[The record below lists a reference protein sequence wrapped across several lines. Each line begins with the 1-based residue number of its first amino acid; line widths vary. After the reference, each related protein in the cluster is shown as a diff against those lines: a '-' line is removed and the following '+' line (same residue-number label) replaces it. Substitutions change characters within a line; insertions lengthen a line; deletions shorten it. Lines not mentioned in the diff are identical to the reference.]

1 MRLNQLPKGP
11 NRPRKRVGKGE
22 GSGHGKTS
30 GRGQKGQ
37 KSRSGF
43 SQRPG
48 FESGHIPLYRRLPRR
63 GFNNKNFR
71 TQYAVVNLGDL
82 ARVEADTID
91 PSALEAAGLIRKG
104 SMRVKILGDGELDR
118 ALVVHAHK
126 FSSSAVRKIE
136 KAGGTVIT
144 LEAETAEAKAEEAD
158 SPDSESS

>member
-22 GSGHGKTS
+22 GNGHGKTC

-71 TQYAVVNLGDL
+71 TEYAVVNLGDL
-82 ARVEADTID
+82 SRVEGDSIEPKD
-91 PSALEAAGLIRKG
+91 LEAAGLIRAN
-104 SMRVKILGDGELDR
+104 SARVKVLGDGEVDR
-118 ALVVHAHK
+118 ALTLHAHK
-126 FSSSAVRKIE
+126 FSASAVKKIE
-136 KAGGTVIT
+136 AAGGKAVV
-144 LEAETAEAKAEEAD
+144 LEAETPRAEAEAKDA
-158 SPDSESS
+158 SEPET